1 MLYSAN
7 YLTMKNY
14 AMKNSTVLFLFVS
27 ATMLHT
33 VGATQ
38 TITHCQ
44 NNGVF
49 GISCQTELSPIEGM
63 RQDSMR
69 MNAEIEMQRRRAAA
83 TVQVDPFPLAA
94 FGVTPNAPVA
104 PAQRQQAGPNWAAQL
119 NAIDAQA
126 KEIRC
131 KGRQNCK

>member
-1 MLYSAN
+1 
-7 YLTMKNY
+7 
-14 AMKNSTVLFLFVS
+14 MKNSTVLFLFVS

-49 GISCQTELSPIEGM
+49 GISCQTELSPIEAM
-63 RQDSMR
+63 RQESMR
-69 MNAEIEMQRRRAAA
+69 MNAEIEMQRRLNAEREFLE
-83 TVQVDPFPLAA
+83 QQRFNQILNSQS
-94 FGVTPNAPVA
+94 GVNAQ
-104 PAQRQQAGPNWAAQL
+104 PAQPYRPQGGVDMSALEAMARIKL
-119 NAIDAQA
+119 MEAQA

-131 KGRQNCK
+131 KGRLNCK